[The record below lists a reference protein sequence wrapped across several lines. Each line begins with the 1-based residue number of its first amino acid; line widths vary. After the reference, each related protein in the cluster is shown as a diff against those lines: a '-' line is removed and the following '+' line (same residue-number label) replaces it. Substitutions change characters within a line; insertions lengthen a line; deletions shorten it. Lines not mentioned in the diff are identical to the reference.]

1 MFLLGR
7 RSEGGALAGLEQT
20 ELWSLLSLRGGGG
33 GGLLSPLEIGE
44 ESAMAV
50 LERLARVLCT

>member
-1 MFLLGR
+1 MDGVQKEVPLLAWSKLNSGR
-7 RSEGGALAGLEQT
+7 CCL
-20 ELWSLLSLRGGGG
+20 GG